1 MNDQNKNQDEKLDK
15 DESNTPVID
24 NDGQKDNGD
33 DVDWKAKYEEM
44 KKHSRT
50 WEQRAKDN
58 LEELEKLRDGD
69 KSEAD
74 KIRERISQLEQA
86 NAEAM
91 AENLRLSIGAEFG
104 LLKDDVDDFL
114 HGSEEDMRRQAQ
126 RLKDRTQKNTPE
138 NPLQGQG
145 GTSNSKQAAKARA
158 RELLGKQKSN

>member
-1 MNDQNKNQDEKLDK
+1 MNDQDKNHDEP
-15 DESNTPVID
+15 NTGALERDP
-24 NDGQKDNGD
+24 DGQEDNGS

-58 LEELEKLRDGD
+58 LEELEKLREGD
-69 KSEAD
+69 KSEAE
-74 KIRERISQLEQA
+74 KIRERIAQLEQV
-86 NAEAM
+86 NAEAK

-104 LLKDDVDDFL
+104 LSKDDVDDFL

-126 RLKDRTQKNTPE
+126 RLKDRQQKTNPE

-145 GTSNSKQAAKARA
+145 GSGSSKQTAKQWAA
-158 RELLGKQKSN
+158 ELLGKK

>member
-1 MNDQNKNQDEKLDK
+1 MNDQDKKPTQDEP
-15 DESNTPVID
+15 NTPNLD
-24 NDGQKDNGD
+24 SEGQEDNGG

-58 LEELEKLRDGD
+58 LDELEKLREGD

-86 NAEAM
+86 NAEAK

-104 LLKDDVDDFL
+104 LSKADVDDFL
-114 HGSEEDMRRQAQ
+114 HGTEEDMRRQAQ
-126 RLKDRTQKNTPE
+126 RLAERAQVTHPE
-138 NPLQGQG
+138 NKLQGRGGQG
-145 GTSNSKQAAKARA
+145 STKRSAENWAAK
-158 RELLGKQKSN
+158 LLGKTETTT